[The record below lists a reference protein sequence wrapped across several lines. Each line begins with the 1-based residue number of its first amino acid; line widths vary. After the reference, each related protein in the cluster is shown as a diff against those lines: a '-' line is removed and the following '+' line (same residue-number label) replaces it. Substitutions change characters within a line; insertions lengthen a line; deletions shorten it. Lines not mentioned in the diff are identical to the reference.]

1 MATSAALLALAGTA
15 RGQDAAAPAA
25 SPASSPEATTLAPVR
40 VKAKAEQETATSAV
54 PGYTARCSATA
65 TQTDTPLIGPHV
77 RAHGRDRRHH
87 GYAIERWRCALNV
100 RNLAD
105 KTYLGNRGA
114 TNCYYGSAR
123 TLVGSMT
130 YRY

>member
-65 TQTDTPLIGPHV
+65 TQTDTPLIETGQSISV
-77 RAHGRDRRHH
+77 ITRERMD
-87 GYAIERWRCALNV
+87 AI
-100 RNLAD
+100 
-105 KTYLGNRGA
+105 GA
-114 TNCYYGSAR
+114 TTATPSSVGAVPTTCATSPTRTTSAIAVR
-123 TLVGSMT
+123 PTAT
-130 YRY
+130 TARPAR